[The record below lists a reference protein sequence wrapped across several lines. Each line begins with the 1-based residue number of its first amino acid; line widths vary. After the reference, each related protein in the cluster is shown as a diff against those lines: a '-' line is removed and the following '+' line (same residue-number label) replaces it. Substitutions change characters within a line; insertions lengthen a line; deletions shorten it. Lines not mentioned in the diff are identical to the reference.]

1 MLHCIARTTTVS
13 VLCLMFGL
21 CRGQQNVPDSA
32 IYAAFFRQVAQ
43 LKSGA
48 TVLLNGENSGLVQP
62 SVQESMGLTDRET
75 EILQALATN
84 CDSKTRTLD
93 EAVRPAIFEARLQL
107 IDSADKPARVRLIQQ
122 RLNDFE
128 NRRNQIVRVC
138 IDELRHAFSGP
149 RFEVVQAYI
158 WSRKNADFFP
168 PISK

>member
-1 MLHCIARTTTVS
+1 MC
-13 VLCLMFGL
+13 GL
-21 CRGQQNVPDSA
+21 CRGQQNVPDFA
-32 IYAAFFRQVAQ
+32 IYATFFQQVAQ

-62 SVQESMGLTDRET
+62 SVQESMGLTDREA
-75 EILQALATN
+75 EILQALAIN
-84 CDSKTRTLD
+84 CDAKTRILD

-122 RLNDFE
+122 RLNHIE

-138 IDELRHAFSGP
+138 IDELARAFGDE

-168 PISK
+168 PIPK

>member
-1 MLHCIARTTTVS
+1 MLHYIARTTVTA
-13 VLCLMFGL
+13 LCLMCGL
-21 CRGQQNVPDSA
+21 CRGQQNVPDPA
-32 IYAAFFRQVAQ
+32 IYATFFRQVVQ

-48 TVLLNGENSGLVQP
+48 TVLLNGRDTGLVQP

-75 EILQALATN
+75 EILHSLATD
-84 CDSKTRTLD
+84 CDAKIRTLD
-93 EAVRPAIFEARLQL
+93 DAVRPAIFEARLQL

-122 RLNDFE
+122 WLNDIE

-138 IDELRHAFSGP
+138 IDELRGAFSGP

-158 WSRKNADFFP
+158 WSRRNADFFP